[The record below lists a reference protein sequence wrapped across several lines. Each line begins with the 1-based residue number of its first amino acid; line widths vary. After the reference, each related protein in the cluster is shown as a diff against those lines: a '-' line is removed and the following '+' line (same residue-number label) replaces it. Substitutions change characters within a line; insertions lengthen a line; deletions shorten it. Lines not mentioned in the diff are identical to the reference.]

1 MNVEKAEGPSHRSRV
16 KGEQRREGWG
26 PGEGRVEEETTPS
39 AVGEGRGG
47 TCKTYLSRK
56 SRPDVWMGRV
66 RRQFE

>member
-47 TCKTYLSRK
+47 TCKTYLIYNSI
-56 SRPDVWMGRV
+56 GRESLGP
-66 RRQFE
+66 RALGAQ

>member
-47 TCKTYLSRK
+47 TCKT
-56 SRPDVWMGRV
+56 
-66 RRQFE
+66 